1 MPESWPEPLLSPL
14 LLAAYIA
21 CVTGAGALAN
31 CSLLAVL
38 HKSSARGL
46 FSIILQ
52 LAIADIVLSASISP
66 EVWSYNMQSWML
78 GTRGCIA
85 YRGLSVFASTASSYL
100 VATLALHT
108 LATTNLEEKELMR
121 RNRRSDQVEDDEMR
135 SSRHSLV
142 AGSDSSTPPRTMNLD
157 YRVSAVSIPI
167 TQPTL
172 FVWIL
177 SLSLCVPDFALAT
190 TVHFALAT
198 TVHLD
203 QNTVVCTIVDS
214 SQRLQLYTILALM
227 NLVLPI
233 LLLCAT
239 LALVVIKLKSK
250 SHLNQIHRCE
260 SIASLK
266 LSLWLLLVYFIL
278 SVPRSTLIAFNTYS
292 ASLRAN
298 ETALHESVQ
307 YYYKSSSIGLA
318 FSSTYLGSIL
328 VRPLLCIVLL
338 PSVKRAFTSG
348 LRDTANV

>member
-1 MPESWPEPLLSPL
+1 
-14 LLAAYIA
+14 
-21 CVTGAGALAN
+21 
-31 CSLLAVL
+31 
-38 HKSSARGL
+38 
-46 FSIILQ
+46 
-52 LAIADIVLSASISP
+52 
-66 EVWSYNMQSWML
+66 MQSWML
-78 GTRGCIA
+78 GSSGCIA
-85 YRGLSVFASTASSYL
+85 YRGLNVFASTASSYL

-108 LATTNLEEKELMR
+108 LAIANLEEKELVR
-121 RNRRSDQVEDDEMR
+121 RKRRSDQDAEDEMR

-157 YRVSAVSIPI
+157 YRVSSVSIPI

-177 SLSLCVPDFALAT
+177 SLSLSVPD
-190 TVHFALAT
+190 FALAT

-203 QNTVVCTIVDS
+203 QNTVICTIVDS
-214 SQRLQLYTILALM
+214 SQRLQLYTILALL

-233 LLLCAT
+233 LILCAT
-239 LALVVIKLKSK
+239 VALVVLKLKSK

-266 LSLWLLLVYFIL
+266 LSLWLLLVYLIL
-278 SVPRSTLIAFNTYS
+278 SIPRSSLTAYNTYS
-292 ASLRAN
+292 TSLRVN
-298 ETALHESVQ
+298 ETSLYESVLHD
-307 YYYKSSSIGLA
+307 YKSSSIGLA

-348 LRDTANV
+348 IGDTAYV